1 MAIYVTGD
9 THGADSF
16 GGYRD
21 VNGYIPRLNMRNFPE
36 QKSLTKDDIVI
47 ICGDF
52 GGVWDVN
59 QFAFKESPKEKHD
72 LDWLDGRSFTTLV
85 VPGNH
90 ENYDRLTG
98 CTDERLL
105 NCWFYEDM
113 PEPEKEKLRKG
124 YPRKEWNVG
133 TVRMIRPSVLMA
145 EPGVFDL
152 CGYKCFCYG
161 GAGSHDIQD
170 GILDP
175 ADFAD
180 AELFSDKDRLLWEAG
195 ALYRVKGVS
204 WWAQEQPG
212 SKQEAQALQALHNA
226 GDHVDFIF
234 THDAPEVYSRQF
246 SLEGPT
252 TRINQFLQSIKD
264 TVSYRHWYFGHYHD
278 NKNMPGGR
286 DHLIYEQI
294 ILLS

>member
-36 QKSLTKDDIVI
+36 QKSLTKKDIVI

-52 GGVWDVN
+52 GGVWNAN
-59 QFAFKESPKEKHD
+59 QYAFEESSKEKHD
-72 LDWLDGRSFTTLV
+72 LDWLDSRSFTTFF

-98 CTDERLL
+98 CKDERLL
-105 NCWFYEDM
+105 SCWYYEDM
-113 PEPEKEKLRKG
+113 PEMEKEKLRKG
-124 YPRKEWNVG
+124 YPRKDWHGG

-152 CGYKCFCYG
+152 CGHKCFCYG
-161 GAGSHDIQD
+161 GAESHDIQD

-175 ADFAD
+175 ADFSEG
-180 AELFSDKDRLLWEAG
+180 ELYYDKDRLLWESG

-212 SKQEAQALQALHNA
+212 PEQEEQALQALHNA

-252 TRINQFLQSIKD
+252 RINRFLQIIKD

-278 NKNMPGGR
+278 NVNLPGAK
-286 DHLIYEQI
+286 DHLIYEKLIQ
-294 ILLS
+294 LA